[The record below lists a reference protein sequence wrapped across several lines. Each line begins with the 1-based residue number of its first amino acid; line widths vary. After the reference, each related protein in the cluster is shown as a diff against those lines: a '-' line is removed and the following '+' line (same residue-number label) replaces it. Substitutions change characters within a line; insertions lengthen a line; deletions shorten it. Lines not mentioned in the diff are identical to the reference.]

1 VEGMNKMGGTIDVYM
16 DIYKGH
22 NKPPC
27 ITIIYNKNIL
37 KRKTKII
44 TRKKQDHFIMIE
56 ASNFNKYNKSKFQKK
71 NTSE

>member
-1 VEGMNKMGGTIDVYM
+1 MEGMNKGVYKTCIIRIVWNYHNGT
-16 DIYKGH
+16 
-22 NKPPC
+22 PC